1 MSYTI
6 TNTSAAVRLIN
17 SRGLIYRNWRTAQG
31 LDAVSESPW
40 NEGGVNSTSVCV
52 CVCVCVCAG
61 VSNEAEFLFI
71 FLATPLTLK
80 HSRLLIQIIYHHYLN
95 SYPQRQI
102 KTLQN
107 EADSHAVGFDRR
119 KSLSTAT
126 QSGFRTFRRALEMTL
141 RLIQTPLLYSVSHKF
156 KAIKEFIII
165 IVI

>member
-1 MSYTI
+1 
-6 TNTSAAVRLIN
+6 
-17 SRGLIYRNWRTAQG
+17 
-31 LDAVSESPW
+31 
-40 NEGGVNSTSVCV
+40 VCV
-52 CVCVCVCAG
+52 CVQ
-61 VSNEAEFLFI
+61 VSPTRQNSCLF

-119 KSLSTAT
+119 KTLSTAT

-156 KAIKEFIII
+156 KAIREFCYLTKYGKMLQ
-165 IVI
+165 IVFPGSSVGIFF